1 MSSGVIAWF
10 SAGYVAAFWVLLST
24 RFYLMWR
31 QDVSVLTIA
40 PKRPL
45 LNALGAASFLGVLA
59 AWSGLFVYVAF
70 FPSAFM
76 LFRPWWDTSAGVGSA
91 LIWAGVVLA
100 IAGQCL
106 MWVAIVAMGRAW
118 RIGIDDKSPGALVT
132 HSVFRLSR
140 NPIFLGLN
148 TAAVAAFLI
157 QPSVFFLLFAV
168 CLIAGFHLQII
179 GEERHLEKT
188 YGDAYI
194 RYRERTPRYLLF
206 L

>member
-10 SAGYVAAFWVLLST
+10 SAVYVAALWVFLST
-24 RFYLMWR
+24 RIYVMWR
-31 QDVSVLTIA
+31 QDVSVVTIS
-40 PKRPL
+40 PKRPS

-59 AWSGLFVYVAF
+59 VWSGLFVYVAF

-76 LFRPWWDTSAGVGSA
+76 LFRPRWDTSAGVGLA
-91 LIWAGVVLA
+91 LISAGVVLA
-100 IAGQCL
+100 VAGQCL

-118 RIGIDDKSPGALVT
+118 RIGIDSKSPGALVT
-132 HSVFRLSR
+132 HGVFRLSR
-140 NPIFLGLN
+140 NPIFLGFN
-148 TAAVAAFLI
+148 TVAVATFLI
-157 QPSVFFLLFAV
+157 QPSVFFLVFAV
-168 CLIAGFHLQII
+168 CLIAGVHFQII

-194 RYRERTPRYLLF
+194 RYRECTPRYLLF